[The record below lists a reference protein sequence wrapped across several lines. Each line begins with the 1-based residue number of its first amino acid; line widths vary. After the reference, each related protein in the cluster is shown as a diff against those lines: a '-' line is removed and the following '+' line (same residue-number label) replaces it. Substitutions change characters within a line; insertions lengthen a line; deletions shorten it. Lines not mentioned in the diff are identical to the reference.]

1 MQCDSSSVRDR
12 FRMPAHATVGRAP
25 RWERGAEMLRA
36 AKVRSQIPARAA
48 TRAAAAGARTGIGVA
63 SVVAAWV
70 GLRLALG
77 GSLLPEVRPL
87 ADALAWSRELS
98 GSSKGEAGWGPTAAP
113 SMTLLASH
121 LAVAAIVGAL
131 ACAATAAVGLRPRVT
146 LLLACSAPSVRC
158 GSSPPGMPGRG
169 CVLRSG
175 TTPSPRCSRCSLCSS
190 ASSSRCHSFTIVL
203 LRRDAVPHHP
213 PADDVQT
220 PRWPY

>member
-1 MQCDSSSVRDR
+1 
-12 FRMPAHATVGRAP
+12 
-25 RWERGAEMLRA
+25 MLRA

-131 ACAATAAVGLRPRVT
+131 ACAATAAVGLRPRLT
-146 LLLACSAPSVRC
+146 LLLALLAAECAVWQLAAWHAGPWLRAAVWYHAVTAVLTMLVVLERIVVAMPQLHDRPPQARRGTAPP
-158 GSSPPGMPGRG
+158 SSG
-169 CVLRSG
+169 
-175 TTPSPRCSRCSLCSS
+175 
-190 ASSSRCHSFTIVL
+190 
-203 LRRDAVPHHP
+203 
-213 PADDVQT
+213 
-220 PRWPY
+220 